1 MTGAENISETLR
13 NVRQAYRYLHEFQ
26 LRLRDTIERFR
37 QEFHGYTYCFSGPI
51 YTDVPTFR
59 TNPHDDK
66 WTVDLFPAHTY
77 SIRYEKQTMGE
88 KSTLLEVM
96 FHCDT
101 NFEADS
107 DQFPAE
113 KEGGSETSLE
123 VYFWITNEAIEEN
136 IKWQSL
142 WKNTEDYPD
151 FGEVK
156 TFKESAVSAIGIAL
170 NFDNL
175 LDEESIVIEAER
187 VKREIEKH
195 FDYTFQTTRML

>member
-1 MTGAENISETLR
+1 MTVAENIPETLK

-37 QEFHGYTYCFSGPI
+37 QEFDGYTYCFSGPI

-59 TNPHDDK
+59 KNPHDDK
-66 WTVDLFPAHTY
+66 RAVDLFPAHTY
-77 SIRYEKQTMGE
+77 SMRYEKQIIGE
-88 KSTLLEVM
+88 KSTLLEVL

-107 DQFPAE
+107 DHFPVE
-113 KEGGSETSLE
+113 KEEGSETSLE
-123 VYFWITNEAIEEN
+123 VYFWITDKAIEEN

-142 WKNTEDYPD
+142 WNNTDDYPE

-156 TFKESAVSAIGIAL
+156 TFKDSAVSAIGITL
-170 NFDNL
+170 RLESL
-175 LDEESIVIEAER
+175 LDEESIVREAER

-195 FDYTFQTTRML
+195 LDHTFKT